1 MGVNQL
7 HNVKCQ
13 VLRSVSSWSTGYL
26 ESDTVEQSIH
36 EAYIQA
42 ISKAERYI
50 YIENQF
56 FITLA
61 TLDNSIVKNR
71 IGETLLKRIIRA
83 HREGSVFR
91 VFVIMPL
98 LPGFEGE
105 VGGPSGSALRAI
117 TDWNYAS
124 ISR

>member
-1 MGVNQL
+1 MIFFL
-7 HNVKCQ
+7 IDFF
-13 VLRSVSSWSTGYL
+13 SS
-26 ESDTVEQSIH
+26 
-36 EAYIQA
+36 
-42 ISKAERYI
+42 RYI

-61 TLDNSIVKNR
+61 TINGVVRNR
-71 IGETLLKRIIRA
+71 IGETLLKRILRA

-91 VFVIMPL
+91 VFVVMPL

-105 VGGPSGSALRAI
+105 VGGPTGTALRAI
-117 TDWNYAS
+117 THWNYAS